1 MFAHVAEDVHDQQQE
16 EARDRGSG
24 HAGLD
29 LGPEPFLV
37 LAESSPLGFRPPK
50 SGSHNPLPLKA
61 KETRP
66 SELHSKCLVVDFYT
80 LVLRHGA

>member
-50 SGSHNPLPLKA
+50 SGQSISNFTDVLLLK
-61 KETRP
+61 KESQIVSNTVF
-66 SELHSKCLVVDFYT
+66 SAVIY
-80 LVLRHGA
+80 